1 MDGIIPTMPYSVK
14 RRLRRRTKRTKD
26 TPLRTRYLIVVSLA
40 DGRSPTDTAR
50 ALIVSRSTIYR
61 VAARYRQQ
69 GETGLV
75 DRREDNGD
83 VKCDEAYLATLYEV
97 VEGQP
102 EDHGWM
108 RSTWTQEL
116 LAATMAELIGIR
128 VHAGTL
134 CRALK
139 AIGARLGQPRP
150 TVGCPWSPQA
160 RGRRLK
166 AIERM
171 LAGRPADEVAVYQ
184 DEVDI
189 HLNPKIGPDWMVR
202 GQQKEVL
209 TPGQNVK
216 RYVAGTLDAV
226 TGELCWVQ
234 GERKSSDLFIALL
247 WKLPTVYPEAK
258 VIHVILD
265 NYRIH
270 SSASTQQALAALA
283 GRVVLHFLPP
293 YCPNANRIE
302 RYWRD
307 LHAGVTRN
315 HRCRTMDELMARVR
329 RFLQRR
335 QRRCKPRH
343 KKHGQTRQ
351 KTKAA

>member
-1 MDGIIPTMPYSVK
+1 MPYAVK
-14 RRLRRRTKRTKD
+14 RRLRRRAKRTRNAA
-26 TPLRTRYLIVVSLA
+26 LRTRYLIVVSLA
-40 DGRSPTDTAR
+40 EGRSPTDTGR
-50 ALIVSRSTIYR
+50 ALSVSRSTVYR
-61 VAARYRQQ
+61 VGARYRQE
-69 GETGLV
+69 GEMGLV

-97 VEGQP
+97 VAGQP
-102 EDHGWM
+102 DEYGWP
-108 RSTWTQEL
+108 RPTWTQEL
-116 LAATMAELIGIR
+116 LALTVADRTGIR
-128 VHAGTL
+128 VHAGTVA
-134 CRALK
+134 RALK
-139 AIGARLGQPRP
+139 AIGARLGRPRP
-150 TVGCPWSPQA
+150 TVGCPWRPQA

-166 AIERM
+166 AIQRM
-171 LAGRPADEVAVYQ
+171 LAALPADEAAVYE

-216 RYVAGTLDAV
+216 RYVAGTLDAM
-226 TGELCWVQ
+226 TGELCWVEA
-234 GERKSSDLFIALL
+234 ERKSSDLFVALL
-247 WKLPTVYPEAK
+247 WKLPTVYPEAT

-270 SSASTQQALAALA
+270 SSVRTREALAGLK

-307 LHAGVTRN
+307 LHANVTRN
-315 HRCRTMDELMARVR
+315 HRCGTMDDLMIRVR
-329 RFLQRR
+329 VFLGRR
-335 QRRCKPRH
+335 QKHRKLRPNTHDQAPRS
-343 KKHGQTRQ
+343 R
-351 KTKAA
+351 KAA

>member
-1 MDGIIPTMPYSVK
+1 MDGIIPRMPYAVK
-14 RRLRRRTKRTKD
+14 RRLRRRTRRTRD
-26 TPLRTRYLIVVSLA
+26 AALRTRYLIVVCLA
-40 DGRSPTDTAR
+40 EGRSPTDTAR
-50 ALIVSRSTIYR
+50 ALSVSRSTVYR

-69 GETGLV
+69 GEMGLV
-75 DRREDNGD
+75 DRREDNGE
-83 VKCDEAYLATLYEV
+83 VKCDETYLATLYEV
-97 VEGQP
+97 VYGRP

-116 LAATMAELIGIR
+116 LALTMAEWTGVR
-128 VHAGTL
+128 VHAGTVG
-134 CRALK
+134 RALK
-139 AIGARLGQPRP
+139 AIGARLGRARP

-171 LAGRPADEVAVYQ
+171 LAALAADEVAVYQ

-216 RYVAGTLDAV
+216 RYIAGALDAV
-226 TGELCWVQ
+226 TGDLCWVQ

-247 WKLPTVYPEAK
+247 WKLPSVYPEAK

-270 SSASTQQALAALA
+270 SSVRTQEALAALS

-293 YCPNANRIE
+293 YCPDANRIE

-307 LHAGVTRN
+307 LHANVTRN

-329 RFLQRR
+329 HFLRRR
-335 QRRCKPRH
+335 QRPRKYRPKMH
-343 KKHGQTRQ
+343 HQARRKA
-351 KTKAA
+351 KAA